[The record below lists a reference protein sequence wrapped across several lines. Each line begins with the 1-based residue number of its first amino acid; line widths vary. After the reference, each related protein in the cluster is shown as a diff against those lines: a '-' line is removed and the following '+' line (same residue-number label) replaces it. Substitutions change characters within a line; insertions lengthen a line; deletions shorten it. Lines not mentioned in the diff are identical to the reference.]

1 LKKILIAKEGVNV
14 YYSRQDF
21 EFGNLD
27 EYTVSE
33 IEISGGKRLMP

>member
-1 LKKILIAKEGVNV
+1 MYTNLALISNLEILA
-14 YYSRQDF
+14 
-21 EFGNLD
+21 